1 MSSTAR
7 PEPSRRMIYQTPETR
22 ERILSVAR
30 ELFTERGL
38 FDTQMKDVAAAV
50 AISRTSLYR
59 YFQDK
64 QDLAMAILERLAEEM
79 DLLNPDGGERTDQ
92 TGLERAI
99 HILRA
104 TWLSPRY
111 TRHMKYMAE
120 FDAFYSGSR
129 VPSDFRERVANA
141 LHQGQAE
148 PLTESILDGIADGS
162 VRPDIDPHLAA
173 VTLLN
178 AIRGL
183 QQRLI
188 LRGNTLVE
196 LKEGELEGMME
207 ETLSYLSRGIAATH
221 PT

>member
-1 MSSTAR
+1 MSSEVR

-22 ERILSVAR
+22 ERILSVAQ

-64 QDLAMAILERLAEEM
+64 QDLAMAILERLAVEM
-79 DLLNPDGGERTDQ
+79 DPYGAEESPPSHR

-99 HILRA
+99 GILRR
-104 TWLSPRY
+104 TWLAARY
-111 TRHMKYMAE
+111 SRHVKYMAE
-120 FDAFYSGSR
+120 FDAFFSGPR
-129 VPSDFRERVANA
+129 VPADFRERVARA
-141 LHQGQAE
+141 LHKGQAE
-148 PLTESILDGIADGS
+148 PLTESIAEGIADGS
-162 VRPDIDPHLAA
+162 IRSDIDPHLAA

-183 QQRLI
+183 QQRIL

-196 LKEGELEGMME
+196 LKEGDLDDMME
-207 ETLSYLSRGIAATH
+207 EALSYLTRGIAV
-221 PT
+221 